1 MKAKIDDFYLEWD
14 ENKDRVNK
22 KKHGISFETAKYVFA
37 DVNRV
42 EFYNENH
49 STLEEDRY
57 FTLGMVEDILFVVY
71 TERGKNVRLISAR
84 IANERERR
92 IYSGDY

>member
-14 ENKDRVNK
+14 ENKDRINR

-42 EFYNENH
+42 EFYDENH